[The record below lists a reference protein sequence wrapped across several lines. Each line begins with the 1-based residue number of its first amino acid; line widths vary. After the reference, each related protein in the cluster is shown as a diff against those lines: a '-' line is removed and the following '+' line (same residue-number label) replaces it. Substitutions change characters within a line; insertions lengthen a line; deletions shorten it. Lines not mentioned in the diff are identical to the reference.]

1 MVTTTCESM
10 PICSRTK
17 RSPWFPGTGEV
28 RAQKT
33 YNARLGILGGIS
45 IIGTT
50 GIVTPMSEEPRAP
63 PTRWCG
69 AGCG

>member
-1 MVTTTCESM
+1 M
-10 PICSRTK
+10 
-17 RSPWFPGTGEV
+17 

-50 GIVTPMSEEPRAP
+50 GIVTPDVGRELEAPAFSSSWRSNAP
-63 PTRWCG
+63 PDWSAWCWCRG
-69 AGCG
+69 KPRRALRT